1 MPVVFTRV
9 STPVSKSKDWESSS
23 VPESSTSG
31 AETGVEYVQPVK
43 LVPSQDEEDQVA
55 VEYHKDALEEEDQM
69 PLLRHH
75 SGHYRHHMA
84 TVWDPHPEYEFQ
96 AFGQLF
102 HLNLELNS
110 DFVTPNIE
118 VTHVYKNT
126 TTRELPRL
134 KTNGCFYSGKVKGDS
149 LSSIAV
155 NLCNGMLSILSNSK
169 ERDFLK

>member
-1 MPVVFTRV
+1 MPIPV

-43 LVPSQDEEDQVA
+43 LVPNQDEEDQVA

-110 DFVTPNIE
+110 DFVAPNIE
-118 VTHVYKNT
+118 C
-126 TTRELPRL
+126 RL
-134 KTNGCFYSGKVKGDS
+134 AKEVQTK
-149 LSSIAV
+149 
-155 NLCNGMLSILSNSK
+155 CN
-169 ERDFLK
+169 